1 MDRVGERGRTDME
14 NGYEAELLTLISRST
29 DKEAAILIA
38 GEVILSALTQLLS
51 EPKSQ
56 LSDRPE
62 AGETVE

>member
-1 MDRVGERGRTDME
+1 ME